1 VDIGLKFL
9 QMKRPPTGGHYGI
22 FQTVVSICWHLGHTK
37 VSSSWPGRSGS
48 APNSAVAVPHWEHLA
63 LNGIG
68 IWKPRERYEDHRIA
82 YLALIDLMSFV
93 LTRTADFYEPH
104 GHIACGTN
112 RMEVD

>member
-1 VDIGLKFL
+1 
-9 QMKRPPTGGHYGI
+9 
-22 FQTVVSICWHLGHTK
+22 
-37 VSSSWPGRSGS
+37 
-48 APNSAVAVPHWEHLA
+48 LA

-93 LTRTADFYEPH
+93 LTRTADLYEPH

-112 RMEVD
+112 RMEVV